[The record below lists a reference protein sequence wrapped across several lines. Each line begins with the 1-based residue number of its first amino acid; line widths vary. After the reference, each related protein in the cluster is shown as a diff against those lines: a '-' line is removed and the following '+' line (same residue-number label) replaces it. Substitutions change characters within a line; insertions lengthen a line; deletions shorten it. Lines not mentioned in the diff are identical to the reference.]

1 MRLKMFAVLLFAPA
15 LMLADDASKAAK
27 IEELCL
33 ITHMDQLSQQII
45 DQIAPIVK
53 TQMGNVPAEQR
64 AAVNELMDKLTT
76 LIANRLN
83 WDSLKPAFVKLYS
96 DTYTEEEVEGMIVFY
111 KTPVGRAMLEKMPA
125 LMQKAMA
132 ISQDT
137 MRDILPEIQRSIEE
151 IKRKYDK

>member
-1 MRLKMFAVLLFAPA
+1 MFAVLLFAPA